1 MPSCCIRIGSFC
13 NPRAKGS
20 FDLVN
25 FCQLVKMK
33 VERHGSE
40 KAWRVDEPLD
50 KWADESLTQ
59 PKGVTMLWTIIVI
72 LVILW
77 LLGFIGHIGG
87 GLIHLLLV
95 IAVVI
100 LIINLIRGRR
110 GL

>member
-50 KWADESLTQ
+50 K
-59 PKGVTMLWTIIVI
+59 
-72 LVILW
+72 
-77 LLGFIGHIGG
+77 
-87 GLIHLLLV
+87 
-95 IAVVI
+95 
-100 LIINLIRGRR
+100 
-110 GL
+110 